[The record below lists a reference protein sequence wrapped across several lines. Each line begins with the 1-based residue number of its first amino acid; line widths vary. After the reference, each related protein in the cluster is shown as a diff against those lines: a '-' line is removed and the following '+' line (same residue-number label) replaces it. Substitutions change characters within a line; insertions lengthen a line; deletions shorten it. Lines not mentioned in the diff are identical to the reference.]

1 MVLRRSVKEQARTT
15 YREAILD
22 AAERVF
28 AQRGYHEAKIADIAA
43 ETGVSVGTL
52 YNHFDS
58 KEAVFLAIAERSHDH
73 FLIATRGAFET
84 KDPVERLW
92 ALVRAAFQFA
102 DERGALFSVYRQIG
116 LLSEAD
122 FSRLGAEIQARH
134 ARFLEQ
140 LSGWFQEAADA
151 GVVRADVSSRHL
163 ASAFAGTM
171 NAFISDWLENGR
183 KERLTDSSDLLV
195 DLFLQGA
202 GPR

>member
-1 MVLRRSVKEQARTT
+1 MVLRRSVKEQARSA

-28 AQRGYHEAKIADIAA
+28 ARRGYHEAKMADIAG

-52 YNHFDS
+52 YNHFHS
-58 KEAVFLAIAERSHDH
+58 KEVVFLSIAERSHEQ
-73 FLIATRGAFET
+73 FLAATRGAFELEE
-84 KDPVERLW
+84 PIERLW

-116 LLSEAD
+116 LLSGAD
-122 FSRLGAEIQARH
+122 FSRLDAAFQARH

-140 LSGWFQEAADA
+140 VSGWLQEAADA
-151 GVVRADVSSRHL
+151 GAIRADVPSRHL
-163 ASAFAGTM
+163 ASAFAGIM
-171 NAFISDWLENGR
+171 NAFISAWLENGQ
-183 KERLTDSSDLLV
+183 KERLRDSSDLLV
-195 DLFLQGA
+195 DIFLQGA